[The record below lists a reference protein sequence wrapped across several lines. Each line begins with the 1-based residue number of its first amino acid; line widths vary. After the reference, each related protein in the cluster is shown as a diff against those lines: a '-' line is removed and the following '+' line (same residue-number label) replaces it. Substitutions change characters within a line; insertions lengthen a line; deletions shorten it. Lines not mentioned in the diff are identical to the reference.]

1 MLADIIKADG
11 PWHKIGR
18 KTMWMIELNIVGQRF
33 TRQFADLPRQSFW
46 SARLS
51 PRNVHWRVPQGRQ
64 QRAA

>member
-1 MLADIIKADG
+1 
-11 PWHKIGR
+11 
-18 KTMWMIELNIVGQRF
+18 MWMIELNVVGQRF